1 MAHTKGK
8 WVLQGTSIFAFNK
21 SGHNRFACQ
30 VRSGCR
36 CGCEEPALIEELE
49 ANARLI
55 ASAPE
60 LLGACKMALE
70 KEKVMPNNWK
80 SKDLILSLEQ
90 AIAKAEGKE

>member
-1 MAHTKGK
+1 MAHTKGPWK
-8 WVLQGTSIFAFNK
+8 YHFHIPTDGFGTDAIRHVVVIPDKPYENQVLVGSYE
-21 SGHNRFACQ
+21 HD
-30 VRSGCR
+30 
-36 CGCEEPALIEELE
+36 E

-60 LLGACKMALE
+60 LLEACKMALE

-90 AIAKAEGKE
+90 VIAKAEGK